1 MENYTNYK
9 ANKANKTNKTNFHEK
24 SKIIFKISWKFFYK
38 KYKQEIKFK
47 MNNQNE
53 IKISSTE
60 EIISELQRGKMVII
74 VDDEN
79 RENEGDLLIA
89 AEFVTP
95 ETINFMVTH
104 ARGLVCLT
112 LTEEHCRRL
121 GLSQMS
127 KNNKSQY
134 GTAFTNSI
142 EAAVGVT
149 TGISAADRALTIK
162 TAVAKDSTADD
173 IVQPGHVFP
182 ITARKGG
189 VLVRA
194 GHTEAGCDLTRLAG
208 LTPAATICE
217 IMNEDGTMA
226 RLPQLLK
233 FAKEHNLKIGTI
245 ANLINYRSA
254 RESLVERVAERK
266 ITTPRG
272 EFTMLAYK
280 DNAGGNTHLVLQYG
294 DLPSDGE
301 TLVRV
306 HEPFSVLDF
315 LAPETHKGSFTL
327 PQAEEALVKFGHG
340 VIVLLHG
347 NENNND
353 SGENMIKRLNKTDS
367 EKKSENAKKIWDP
380 RSYGIGA
387 QILRDMGIHK
397 MILLSSE
404 HRMPSMQ
411 GFGLEVSGFIQNIK
425 EVPSQK

>member
-1 MENYTNYK
+1 
-9 ANKANKTNKTNFHEK
+9 
-24 SKIIFKISWKFFYK
+24 
-38 KYKQEIKFK
+38 

-217 IMNEDGTMA
+217 IMNEDA
-226 RLPQLLK
+226 
-233 FAKEHNLKIGTI
+233 F
-245 ANLINYRSA
+245 LI
-254 RESLVERVAERK
+254 L
-266 ITTPRG
+266 I
-272 EFTMLAYK
+272 
-280 DNAGGNTHLVLQYG
+280 
-294 DLPSDGE
+294 
-301 TLVRV
+301 VRC
-306 HEPFSVLDF
+306 
-315 LAPETHKGSFTL
+315 
-327 PQAEEALVKFGHG
+327 
-340 VIVLLHG
+340 
-347 NENNND
+347 
-353 SGENMIKRLNKTDS
+353 IKS
-367 EKKSENAKKIWDP
+367 
-380 RSYGIGA
+380 
-387 QILRDMGIHK
+387 
-397 MILLSSE
+397 
-404 HRMPSMQ
+404 
-411 GFGLEVSGFIQNIK
+411 
-425 EVPSQK
+425 